1 MSEEE
6 LEWEQDETDEAA
18 REAAAIGG
26 VAGDEDLD
34 PVERAVI
41 EAGGGESEGFEQAEK
56 ALIEHATH
64 TDEQSAHW
72 ILHQQGRP
80 EEPASADNEQAADH
94 ELSSEVPGADD

>member
-34 PVERAVI
+34 PVERAVV
-41 EAGGGESEGFEQAEK
+41 EAGGGESEGFEQAEQ

-64 TDEQSAHW
+64 TDERSAAW

-80 EEPASADNEQAADH
+80 EEPASADNEGAADH

>member
-41 EAGGGESEGFEQAEK
+41 EAGGGESEGFEQAEQ
-56 ALIEHATH
+56 ALIEHASH
-64 TDEQSAHW
+64 TDERSAEW
-72 ILHQQGRP
+72 ILQQQGRP
-80 EEPASADNEQAADH
+80 EEPASADNEEAADH
-94 ELSSEVPGADD
+94 EHSSELPDADY